1 MLSQTTS
8 TPEQRVKTVINAKGD
23 TLIEMS
29 ISDAKIVFDDVLE
42 KRVSDSLISVL
53 SVRDSIFSTTII
65 LQVAEMKLIQQ
76 KYSNETLMVTDL
88 NLVLSNKD
96 KEIADLNDVVKKQKK
111 EIRKQKILKIIG
123 FTGSVALPIATFLL
137 LTL

>member
-1 MLSQTTS
+1 
-8 TPEQRVKTVINAKGD
+8 
-23 TLIEMS
+23 MS